1 MRKVLTLVVS
11 ALGPF
16 SFAGAGGPTSTAP
29 APAAPHPIEALRT
42 GELRQ
47 LTSHPAV
54 DIEPKWSPDGR
65 TLSFASDRDGN
76 WNVWTVARNGGD
88 AVRLTA
94 DLELVHSTW
103 WSPDGSRLAVATAVA
118 QGDGYSGH
126 IQILDLATGSMTRLT
141 SGPVDG
147 APCWSPDGRRIAF
160 VSNRSG
166 NWDLWSIG
174 VDGGEETQLTTFE
187 GFDHSPR
194 WSPDGSR
201 IAYHSASSGNGDLW
215 IVSVSD
221 SAATR
226 VTVSESFDHFPT
238 WSPDGRWLAFHS
250 DRDGSFDI
258 WAIPAEGG
266 QAIQLTSG
274 PANDQRPAWS
284 PDGTAIAFNSDR
296 GGSVDI
302 WLLSSSKI
310 GSGETE

>member
-1 MRKVLTLVVS
+1 MREVGALVVLV
-11 ALGPF
+11 LGPF
-16 SFAGAGGPTSTAP
+16 SSAGADDPNATAP
-29 APAAPHPIEALRT
+29 PPAAPSSLEALRT
-42 GELRQ
+42 GELTK

-65 TLSFASDRDGN
+65 TLSFASDRDGT
-76 WNVWTVARNGGD
+76 WNVWTVAVDGGE
-88 AVRLTA
+88 AVRRTA
-94 DLELVHSTW
+94 GLELVHSTW

-118 QGDGYSGH
+118 QGNGYSGQ
-126 IQILDLATGSMTRLT
+126 IQILDLATGSMNRLT

-147 APCWSPDGRRIAF
+147 APCWSPDGKRIAF

-166 NWDLWSIG
+166 NWDLWSVG
-174 VDGGEETQLTTFE
+174 VDGGEATQLTTFA

-201 IAYHSASSGNGDLW
+201 IAYHSASSGNGDIW
-215 IVSVSD
+215 ILSVSE
-221 SAATR
+221 STTTR
-226 VTVSESFDHFPT
+226 ITFSESFDHFPT

-302 WLLSSSKI
+302 WLLSATKN
-310 GSGETE
+310 GTR

>member
-1 MRKVLTLVVS
+1 MREVVPLVIVALVPVCS
-11 ALGPF
+11 ARADEPTDAGP
-16 SFAGAGGPTSTAP
+16 PP
-29 APAAPHPIEALRT
+29 ASVDSLEALRS
-42 GELRQ
+42 GGLRQ

-65 TLSFASDRDGN
+65 ALSFASDRDGT
-76 WNVWTVARNGGD
+76 WNVWTVARDGGE

-118 QGDGYSGH
+118 QENGYAGH
-126 IQILDLATGSMTRLT
+126 IQILDVATGNMTRLT

-147 APCWSPDGRRIAF
+147 APCWSPDGERIAF

-166 NWDLWSIG
+166 NWDLWS
-174 VDGGEETQLTTFE
+174 VPVAGGEETQLTTFE

-201 IAYHSASSGNGDLW
+201 IAYHSASSGNGDIW
-215 IVSVSD
+215 IVSLSD
-221 SAATR
+221 STAAR
-226 VTVSESFDHFPT
+226 VTVSEAFDHFPT

-258 WAIPAEGG
+258 WAIPAAGG
-266 QAIQLTSG
+266 PAIQLTSG

-302 WLLSSSKI
+302 WLLSAAD
-310 GSGETE
+310 GGTR